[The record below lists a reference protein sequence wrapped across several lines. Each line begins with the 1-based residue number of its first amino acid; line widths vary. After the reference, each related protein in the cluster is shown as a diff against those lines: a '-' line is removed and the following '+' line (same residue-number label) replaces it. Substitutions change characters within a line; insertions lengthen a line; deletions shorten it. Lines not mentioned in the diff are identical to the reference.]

1 MLNPTTVLAL
11 FVLPLAFALILPVM
25 TERGSVLPRIVT
37 MVGML
42 GVLALSVTIFV
53 GYDGSTDPQL
63 LAVNVPW
70 IASLGVNFHLGVDGM
85 NIYLM
90 LLTSLLFPVVLACT
104 WKTAHADKKLY
115 LGLLLIMETSLL
127 GTFLSQNLM
136 LFFVFWEAVL
146 IPMFILILTF
156 GGENRRKA
164 AMTFFMYT
172 MVGSIL
178 LLAAV
183 ILLGVESLHQ
193 TGSWNFE
200 FSTLYHLHLSTTV
213 QMFVFVAVVLACL
226 IKCPVFPFHSWLPLA
241 YYEAPAAGTALMA
254 GAMSKMGAFGLLKL
268 AIPLCPQVSVAFAP
282 TIILLA
288 VISILYG
295 AVLALRQQD
304 FKKLIAYSSL
314 SHMGYI
320 VLGIFCLQQSSIHG
334 SLFQILSHGVAVAG
348 LFLMLDLLEQRL
360 GASYKQLNALS
371 IYAPRLAVTLM
382 LFILA
387 SVALP
392 LTSGFTSEFLILFGG
407 FQHGLQLFNTG
418 NGLLVLVCVILAC
431 SGMVLGA
438 GYMLRF
444 ARAILYGK
452 ANEEIGMK
460 DMNLRETIAFVPLL
474 AIVVIIGIWPYPV
487 MIKAQNAVE
496 QLTALAAGTQQVQ
509 ALPQTTTTLPIG
521 GADGH

>member
-1 MLNPTTVLAL
+1 MLSPMTVLAL
-11 FVLPLAFALILPVM
+11 FLLPLAFALVLPVM
-25 TERGSVLPRIVT
+25 TERGSVLPRIVS

-42 GVLALSVTIFV
+42 TVLVLSVAIFV
-53 GYDGSTDPQL
+53 SYNGAVDPNL
-63 LAVNVPW
+63 LNVNIPW
-70 IASLGVNFHLGVDGM
+70 IPSLGVNFHIGVDGM
-85 NIYLM
+85 NVYFM
-90 LLTSLLFPVVLACT
+90 LLTSILFPVVLACT
-104 WKTAHADKKLY
+104 WKTEHADKKLY

-136 LFFVFWEAVL
+136 IFFVFWEAVL

-200 FSTLYHLHLSTTV
+200 FTTLYHLHLSTGA
-213 QMFVFVAVVLACL
+213 QLFVFAAVVLACL

-268 AIPLCPQVSVAFAP
+268 AIPLSPEISAALAP
-282 TIILLA
+282 TMILLS

-320 VLGIFCLQQSSIHG
+320 VLGIFCLQQTSIHG

-348 LFLMLDLLEQRL
+348 LFLMLDLLEQRM
-360 GASYKQLNALS
+360 GPSYKKLNALS
-371 IYAPRLAVTLM
+371 IHAPRLAVTLM

-407 FQHGLQLFNTG
+407 FQQGMQVFTAGGGKLI
-418 NGLLVLVCVILAC
+418 LVSVILAC

-444 ARAILYGK
+444 ARTILYGK
-452 ANEEIGMK
+452 ASDEIGMK

-474 AIVVIIGIWPYPV
+474 VIVVVIGIWPYPI
-487 MIKAQNAVE
+487 MTKAQNAVA
-496 QLTALAAGTQQVQ
+496 QLTSLAAGTQAQT
-509 ALPQTTTTLPIG
+509 LPQTTTTTLPIG